1 MGDLPLKQR
10 VWRALLHFLKRLSM
24 GARHNQGNRASVRPP
39 ARLRWQGAVGG
50 HDGPRQT
57 IDMETPKAEH
67 NSKRLW
73 NYWFGMSYSLHTIS
87 SFRWE
92 GLSHTSQSLV
102 GPTELCWE
110 ESKKHREWLCA
121 IEFLIVQELWAIDL
135 LIPICILARLSDIF
149 FRLRHVHKL
158 HAPEHEQ
165 LHWILACPVP
175 SCWQLLC
182 TGFIERT
189 TAKQVQRV
197 VLGGIV
203 QWAPFTLDL
212 KSKVSKGW
220 HHPKNW
226 TYVSFPRGL
235 IAGYLLSR
243 GRDNKSFSYHQLYHH
258 HPAFIQKSHSVRMYF
273 HVVMFYD
280 SIWQTPRDDCM
291 FCCLST
297 HHIRHRPSK

>member
-24 GARHNQGNRASVRPP
+24 GARHNQGNRASVRPS

-67 NSKRLW
+67 NSKRFR
-73 NYWFGMSYSLHTIS
+73 NYRFGMLYSLLTIS

-92 GLSHTSQSLV
+92 
-102 GPTELCWE
+102 
-110 ESKKHREWLCA
+110 ESNKHREWLCA
-121 IEFLIVQELWAIDL
+121 IEFLIVKELWARDL
-135 LIPICILARLSDIF
+135 LVPIYILARLSDIF

-165 LHWILACPVP
+165 LHWIFACPVP

-182 TGFIERT
+182 TGFIERSS
-189 TAKQVQRV
+189 AKQVQKM

-220 HHPKNW
+220 HHPTNW
-226 TYVSFPRGL
+226 TYVSFPRVL

-243 GRDNKSFSYHQLYHH
+243 GRDNESFSYHQFYHH
-258 HPAFIQKSHSVRMYF
+258 HPTFIQKSHSVQMYF

-297 HHIRHRPSK
+297 HHIWHRPWK